1 MKHRIIAGL
10 VLTLAVLGGACSY
23 ETVKPNQVGV
33 KLYDGRFAEEVG
45 PGRQAITAAPWH
57 EVEIVTWKSGVAQ
70 SVFTAKADA
79 GDQPGDDSIKV
90 SSIEGGQISLDVTV
104 NYRIDTTKPKC
115 LYRANLTNDNAIRD
129 KLIRP
134 AVTDAFS
141 SISAYL
147 TAKDI
152 KTTRKGEL
160 ANVVLKYLRARYG
173 QERIPSEQP
182 RPVPVVA
189 PEQKITQTYPLTRV
203 PDRTGCGVSV
213 ESVLIPLVTL
223 PANLQEYV
231 DQAIKAESDATRI
244 AIEQKSAT
252 AEAERKRIEAEG
264 DAAKVRIRAAADAD
278 ANREISASLSPTLAQ
293 LEAIKACA
301 DALAKTNAK
310 VASCGGLGAGGGSN
324 NIVIPAG

>member
-1 MKHRIIAGL
+1 MKHRIVAVL

-33 KLYDGRFAEEVG
+33 KLYDGKFAEEVG
-45 PGRQAITAAPWH
+45 PGRQAVTAAPWH
-57 EVEIVTWKSGVAQ
+57 EVEVVTWKSGVAQ

-104 NYRIDTTKPKC
+104 NYRIDPSQPKC
-115 LYRANLTNDNAIRD
+115 LYRANLVNDNAIRD
-129 KLIRP
+129 KVIRP
-134 AVTDAFS
+134 ATTDAFS

-160 ANVVLKYLRARYG
+160 ANVVLEYLRARFG
-173 QERIPSEQP
+173 QVDIPERQS
-182 RPVPVVA
+182 RPEPVTA
-189 PEQKITQTYPLTRV
+189 PEQKITQTYPQTSIA
-203 PDRTGCGVSV
+203 DRSGCGITI

-223 PANLQEYV
+223 PKNLQEYV

-264 DAAKVRIRAAADAD
+264 DAAKKRIAAAAEAD
-278 ANREISASLSPTLAQ
+278 ANREISASLSPQLAQ

-301 DALAKTNAK
+301 DALAKTGAK
-310 VASCGGLGAGGGSN
+310 VASCGTLGAGGGSN